1 MRVMP
6 KPRATMKMVRKNNTN
21 ALLDAIEHGSGFSQ
35 SYQSVECCI
44 GDGSILQVQSQVC
57 GVRFDVYLKKKNI
70 TELVDSYALH
80 NAILLKV
87 HEEAQ
92 EIITETV
99 TERQIRVRAE
109 LKAREPE
116 IKALLEEDAA
126 TQREA
131 QLRLAYE
138 KDRRPTPYST
148 FNDTKKDDV

>member
-6 KPRATMKMVRKNNTN
+6 KARATMEMVRKNNTN
-21 ALLDAIEHGSGFSQ
+21 ALLDAIEHGSSFSQ
-35 SYQSVECCI
+35 TYQSVECCI
-44 GDGSILQVQSQVC
+44 GDGSILQVQVQMC
-57 GVRFDVYLKKKNI
+57 GFRFHVYLKKKNI
-70 TELVDSYALH
+70 TELVDGDALY

-99 TERQIRVRAE
+99 TERQTRVRAE
-109 LKAREPE
+109 IKAREPE

-126 TQREA
+126 IQREA
-131 QLRLAYE
+131 QFKLAYE
-138 KDRRPTPYST
+138 KDRRPSPYST